1 MRGEYARSVV
11 ITGAASGFGR
21 AMSVAWAEKGWR
33 IGIADIDMEGAG
45 ETLEMVERA
54 GGSGEVFNCNVR
66 ELEVVQAMADHFFES
81 WGEVGVVVNNAGV
94 VDVGC
99 MGDIQIEDW
108 ERIIEINLMGVI
120 YGCHAFIPRMKEHG
134 GGHVV
139 NTASLAGIASLP
151 EMAPYNVVKA
161 GTISLSE
168 TLRTELAPYGI
179 GVTVIC
185 PSFFKTN
192 LLSDMTCTDEWER
205 DFAQA
210 TFAGA
215 RMTADEIAEMVVR
228 AVERNRF
235 YLLPQSSAKSTW
247 LMKRMFPETLYR
259 VLGVLLN
266 SERGRNIFM
275 WMARHG
281 ILG

>member
-1 MRGEYARSVV
+1 MREEYARSVV

-21 AMSVAWAEKGWR
+21 AMSLAWAEKGWK

-54 GGSGEVFNCNVR
+54 GGTGEVFNCNVR
-66 ELEVVQAMADHFFES
+66 KLEDVQAMADHFFES

-99 MGDIQIEDW
+99 MGDILIKNW
-108 ERIIEINLMGVI
+108 ERIIETSLMGVI
-120 YGCHAFIPRMKEHG
+120 YGCHTFVPRMKEQG

-179 GVTVIC
+179 GVTVVC
-185 PSFFKTN
+185 PSFFNTN

-205 DFAQA
+205 DLSQA
-210 TFAGA
+210 TFASA
-215 RMTADEIAEMVVR
+215 RMTADEISGMVVR
-228 AVERNRF
+228 AVEGNRF
-235 YLLPQSSAKSTW
+235 YVLPQPSAKLLW
-247 LMKRMFPETLYR
+247 LIKRMFPETLYR
-259 VLGVLLN
+259 VIGVLLH
-266 SERGRNIFM
+266 SQRGRNAFM

>member
-1 MRGEYARSVV
+1 MRGEYSRSAV
-11 ITGAASGFGR
+11 ITGAASGLGR
-21 AMSVAWAEKGWR
+21 ALSLAWAEKGWK

-54 GGSGEVFNCNVR
+54 GGTGEAFNCDVR
-66 ELEVVQAMADHFFES
+66 KPGDVQAMADHFFDA
-81 WGEVGVVVNNAGV
+81 WDRVGVLVNNAGV
-94 VDVGC
+94 VDVGRV
-99 MGDIQIEDW
+99 GNIRIEGW
-108 ERIIEINLMGVI
+108 ERMIGTSLMGVI
-120 YGCHAFIPRMKEHG
+120 HGCHAFIPRMKEQG
-134 GGHVV
+134 GGHIV

-151 EMAPYNVVKA
+151 EMGPYNVAKA

-185 PSFFKTN
+185 PSFFNTN

-210 TFAGA
+210 TFASA
-215 RMTADEIAEMVVR
+215 RMTADEIAATVVR

-235 YLLPQSSAKSTW
+235 YVLPQHSAKFLW
-247 LMKRMFPETLYR
+247 LMKRMFPETFYR
-259 VLGVLLN
+259 ILGVLLGL
-266 SERGRNIFM
+266 ERGRNLFM

-281 ILG
+281 VLG